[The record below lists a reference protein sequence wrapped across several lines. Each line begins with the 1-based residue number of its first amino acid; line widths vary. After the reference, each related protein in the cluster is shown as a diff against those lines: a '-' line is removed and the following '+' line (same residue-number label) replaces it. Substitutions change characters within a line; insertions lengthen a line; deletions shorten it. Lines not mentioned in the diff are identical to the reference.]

1 MFVLSVIS
9 QKGGQGKTTIA
20 TGFAVEAARE
30 GASVVIL
37 DTDDRQGTAS
47 YWENAR
53 QTDDIT
59 VVNTGIAVLPLNLA
73 KAEKGEADM
82 VIIDT
87 PANSRDIASEAARA
101 ANFVLIPVVPKAF
114 DIASVLQT
122 VKQVKLEGTPFAV
135 VLSQVKHTGTEADD
149 TAASFKEMG
158 VTVLSS
164 RLHDRKD
171 YSNAAALGLAPTEYD
186 PRGKAA
192 AELRGLFNEIKRLS
206 DYTIN
211 QVKREGK

>member
-1 MFVLSVIS
+1 MHTWAIIS
-9 QKGGQGKTTIA
+9 QKGGQGKTTLA
-20 TGFAVEAARE
+20 TGFAVEAARD

-53 QTDDIT
+53 ATDDVT

-73 KAEKGEADM
+73 KAEKGQADL

-87 PANSRDIASEAARA
+87 PANSRDIATEAARA
-101 ANFVLIPVVPKAF
+101 ADFVLIPVVPRAF

-122 VKQVKLEGTPFAV
+122 VKQIKQEGTPFAV
-135 VLSQVKHTGTEADD
+135 VLSQVKHTGSEADD
-149 TAASFKEMG
+149 TAASFVGMG
-158 VTVLSS
+158 VVVLAT

-171 YSNAAALGLAPTEYD
+171 FSNAVGLGQAATEYD
-186 PRGKAA
+186 PKGKAA
-192 AELRGLFNEIKRLS
+192 AELRAAFDEVKRLS
-206 DYTIN
+206 DFAT
-211 QVKREGK
+211 KRAKRGAT

>member
-9 QKGGQGKTTIA
+9 QKGGQGKTTLA

-30 GASVVIL
+30 GAAVVIL

-53 QTDDIT
+53 QADDIT

-73 KAEKGEADM
+73 KAEKGGADL

-87 PANSRDIASEAARA
+87 PANSRDIASEAAHA
-101 ANFVLIPVVPKAF
+101 AHFVLIPVVPKAF

-122 VKQVKLEGTPFAV
+122 VKQVKQEGTPFAV

-149 TAASFKEMG
+149 TAASFKDMG
-158 VTVLSS
+158 VTVLTS
-164 RLHDRKD
+164 RLYDRKD
-171 YSNAAALGLAPTEYD
+171 FSNAAALGLAPTEYD
-186 PRGKAA
+186 PKGKAA
-192 AELRGLFNEIKRLS
+192 AELHSLFEEVKRLS
-206 DYTIN
+206 DYAIK
-211 QVKREGK
+211 QVKRGAA